1 MQKNEITPD
10 GSDAPVYLVPFT
22 KEQIAEHQIIS
33 RDLKE
38 YNKKQKLE
46 ERRLAY
52 QREADPLFF
61 KWQAGEVSKQ
71 DWLDARAAVV
81 EQYPDAEVEL

>member
-1 MQKNEITPD
+1 MNDFVPYTEEDLANLENIKADLVAMRKEI
-10 GSDAPVYLVPFT
+10 AI
-22 KEQIAEHQIIS
+22 E
-33 RDLKE
+33 
-38 YNKKQKLE
+38 N
-46 ERRLAY
+46 RRLAY

-81 EQYPDAEVEL
+81 EQYPDAVVEL